1 MKRKIETGMAPEA
14 IGPYSQ
20 AIMTEEL
27 IFVSG
32 QLPVDAQSGKMPETI
47 REQTRQSLENIRSIL
62 EEAGSGMDKIV
73 KTTVLLQ
80 HMSDFADMNEVYAS
94 FFEKDYPAR
103 ACFEVAALPK
113 GALVEIEAIAVR

>member
-1 MKRKIETGMAPEA
+1 MKRKIETKMAPAA

-20 AIMTEEL
+20 AIETDEL

-32 QLPVDAQSGKMPETI
+32 QLPVNAQSGKMPETI

-62 EEAGSGMDKIV
+62 EDAGSGMEKIV

-103 ACFEVAALPK
+103 ACYEVAALPK

>member
-20 AIMTEEL
+20 AIRTEEL

-32 QLPVDAQSGKMPETI
+32 QLPVNAQSGKMPETV
-47 REQTRQSLENIRSIL
+47 REQTRQSLENIRHIL
-62 EEAGSGMDKIV
+62 EEAGSGMEKIV

-103 ACFEVAALPK
+103 ACYEVAALPK
-113 GALVEIEAIAVR
+113 GALVEIEAIAIR